1 MGATYL
7 QLDAPHYTMVLDPR
21 YRDFYASR
29 GWPAERWIELGLE
42 LDNRVIGDRPG

>member
-1 MGATYL
+1 
-7 QLDAPHYTMVLDPR
+7 MVLDPG
-21 YRDFYASR
+21 YCDFYASR